1 MAWSVGRATWVAA
14 LSDPEIAQQVGT
26 RTFDRGVG
34 YAAEARVRS
43 IATRPDGLMLLGTI
57 EGSGSETY
65 QTIIEAR
72 PHPKGRSHL
81 WSGRCSCP
89 VGTDCKHTVAL
100 LLVARD
106 IANGIV
112 PERPRSSVEG
122 DGDGEGERDGPDH
135 GAAAVPGQGVTGERS
150 GLREVHW
157 AELLGHVKPRP
168 APSSA
173 EARPRPE
180 PRGDLMPAGLFVDTI
195 YRDSRGARGS
205 RAAGRPGGL
214 PEPGYGLR
222 PTRRTRAGARHRTL
236 SWHDAQPQWRAGIRL
251 LPEHE
256 RILSR
261 IHDATRQGSGS
272 TTYFTPVP
280 PIALDASPDIWPLL
294 IEALDAGVEIMPGEG
309 VVGPVRVA
317 REPAT
322 LTLSVLRAD
331 DGSGDLVLR
340 VLTEGL
346 PDVEG
351 EILHLGDPV
360 HGIAVA
366 GDDGSLTLVPLDQD
380 LELGADALVQ
390 ALVGM
395 RVPAA
400 ERARFLGS
408 TVPGL
413 RQRVRVRSQVP
424 LPAPEPDRAETR
436 DTGQGLDP
444 GLGTASWLQP
454 QVTVHVKVGSDV
466 PGEVRLDLGYAYD
479 GTPRPFTTQR
489 FGGVLGGR
497 DRDAEL
503 EALRAASSLAE
514 LPGATRGDRD
524 GPYALVPRLVLGGLA
539 AAMFVP
545 DVLPAL
551 EADPHVTVEIDGE
564 LPDYEEVTSAPIV
577 HLGAVDRSAAGLA
590 LADPERDD
598 AEWGDG
604 ESDNTEWDNT
614 EWGSGLPGVPTPR
627 EGGRPASGPAGAA
640 GSVESGDWF
649 DLHVTIEVE
658 GEEVP
663 FEPLFGAL
671 ARGEEVMFLDSG
683 SWFRL
688 DRPELHRLRALIDE
702 ARELADPE
710 SGGLR
715 LSAHHADLWDELV
728 ALGVVDEQSAR
739 WAANVEALGSLDEGT
754 VAEVPPD
761 LRATLRPYQLDGFR
775 WLARLWD
782 AHIGGILAD
791 DMGLGKTMQVIAT
804 IARAHD
810 RGEVGGAGVPVLVLS
825 PTIVVGSWLG
835 ELATFAPHLPV
846 VAVTATERKRGV
858 PLAAAIAGAEVVV
871 TSYAVL
877 RLDDA
882 AFHSVR
888 WAGVVLDEAQFVK
901 NRQAKTHVAVRRLGA
916 PFTIAV
922 TGTPLENSLM
932 DLWSLLSLTAPGLYP
947 RPDVFT
953 KNYRKPIESGERP
966 ELLDLLRRRI
976 RPLMLRRTKEQVA
989 LDLPSKQ
996 IQVVPLEP
1004 HPVHRNI
1011 YDRHL
1016 QRERQRVLGLLEDPE
1031 SNRVA
1036 ILAALTRLRQLA
1048 LDPALVDPA
1057 HADKATPAKVDFL
1070 VDQLR
1075 ELAAEGH
1082 RALVFSQFTGFLR
1095 GVEAALARAGLHT
1108 AYLDGST
1115 TDRQAVV
1122 DDFRQGDAVAF
1133 LISLKA
1139 GGFGLTLTEADYV
1152 FVLDPWWNPA
1162 AEAQAIDRAHR
1173 IGQSRPV
1180 TVYRLVS
1187 SGTMEEKVVAL
1198 QERKRDLFQR
1208 VVDDGGSLSGAIT
1221 SDDVRDLLGL
1231 G

>member
-1 MAWSVGRATWVAA
+1 M
-14 LSDPEIAQQVGT
+14 
-26 RTFDRGVG
+26 
-34 YAAEARVRS
+34 
-43 IATRPDGLMLLGTI
+43 
-57 EGSGSETY
+57 
-65 QTIIEAR
+65 
-72 PHPKGRSHL
+72 
-81 WSGRCSCP
+81 
-89 VGTDCKHTVAL
+89 TV
-100 LLVARD
+100 
-106 IANGIV
+106 
-112 PERPRSSVEG
+112 
-122 DGDGEGERDGPDH
+122 
-135 GAAAVPGQGVTGERS
+135 
-150 GLREVHW
+150 
-157 AELLGHVKPRP
+157 
-168 APSSA
+168 
-173 EARPRPE
+173 
-180 PRGDLMPAGLFVDTI
+180 
-195 YRDSRGARGS
+195 
-205 RAAGRPGGL
+205 
-214 PEPGYGLR
+214 
-222 PTRRTRAGARHRTL
+222 
-236 SWHDAQPQWRAGIRL
+236 
-251 LPEHE
+251 
-256 RILSR
+256 
-261 IHDATRQGSGS
+261 
-272 TTYFTPVP
+272 
-280 PIALDASPDIWPLL
+280 
-294 IEALDAGVEIMPGEG
+294 
-309 VVGPVRVA
+309 
-317 REPAT
+317 
-322 LTLSVLRAD
+322 
-331 DGSGDLVLR
+331 
-340 VLTEGL
+340 
-346 PDVEG
+346 
-351 EILHLGDPV
+351 
-360 HGIAVA
+360 
-366 GDDGSLTLVPLDQD
+366 
-380 LELGADALVQ
+380 
-390 ALVGM
+390 
-395 RVPAA
+395 
-400 ERARFLGS
+400 
-408 TVPGL
+408 
-413 RQRVRVRSQVP
+413 
-424 LPAPEPDRAETR
+424 
-436 DTGQGLDP
+436 
-444 GLGTASWLQP
+444 
-454 QVTVHVKVGSDV
+454 
-466 PGEVRLDLGYAYD
+466 
-479 GTPRPFTTQR
+479 
-489 FGGVLGGR
+489 
-497 DRDAEL
+497 
-503 EALRAASSLAE
+503 
-514 LPGATRGDRD
+514 
-524 GPYALVPRLVLGGLA
+524 
-539 AAMFVP
+539 
-545 DVLPAL
+545 
-551 EADPHVTVEIDGE
+551 
-564 LPDYEEVTSAPIV
+564 
-577 HLGAVDRSAAGLA
+577 
-590 LADPERDD
+590 
-598 AEWGDG
+598 
-604 ESDNTEWDNT
+604 
-614 EWGSGLPGVPTPR
+614 
-627 EGGRPASGPAGAA
+627 
-640 GSVESGDWF
+640 
-649 DLHVTIEVE
+649 EVE
-658 GEEVP
+658 GEDVP

-688 DRPELHRLRALIDE
+688 DRPELHRLRALIEE

-728 ALGVVDEQSAR
+728 DLGVVDEQSAR
-739 WAANVEALGSLDEGT
+739 WAANVEALGSLDDGPL
-754 VAEVPPD
+754 AEVPPD

-782 AHIGGILAD
+782 ARIGGILAD

-810 RGEVGGAGVPVLVLS
+810 RGEVGGDAGPVLVIA
-825 PTIVVGSWLG
+825 PTSVVGTWLG

-846 VAVTATERKRGV
+846 VAVTATERKRGTA
-858 PLAAAIAGAEVVV
+858 LATAIAGAEVVI

-901 NRQAKTHVAVRRLGA
+901 NRQAKTHLAVRKLGA
-916 PFTIAV
+916 PFTVAV

-989 LDLPSKQ
+989 LDLPPKQ
-996 IQVVPLEP
+996 IQVLPLEP
-1004 HPVHRNI
+1004 HPVHRHI

-1057 HADKATPAKVDFL
+1057 HAGKATPAKVDFL

-1187 SGTMEEKVVAL
+1187 AGTIEEKVVAL

-1221 SDDVRDLLGL
+1221 ADDVRDLLGAV
-1231 G
+1231 

>member
-1 MAWSVGRATWVAA
+1 MAWSVGRATWVAT
-14 LSDPEIAQQVGT
+14 LSDPEIAQQVGS

-43 IATRPDGLMLLGTI
+43 LASRPDGLMLLGTI

-106 IANGIV
+106 IANGIE
-112 PERPRSSVEG
+112 PRRPSTSGE
-122 DGDGEGERDGPDH
+122 DGGQAGEGASGSPVLPP
-135 GAAAVPGQGVTGERS
+135 AAGRPGLG
-150 GLREVHW
+150 EVHW
-157 AELLGHVKPRP
+157 SELLGHVTPRV
-168 APSSA
+168 APTPG
-173 EARPRPE
+173 ETRVRPE

-195 YRDSRGARGS
+195 YREPRGARGS
-205 RAAGRPGGL
+205 GSARPTGRSGGL
-214 PEPGYGLR
+214 AGLPVPGYGLR
-222 PTRRTRAGARHRTL
+222 PTRWTRAGAWHRTL
-236 SWHDAQPQWRAGIRL
+236 SWHDALPQWRAGIRL

-261 IHDATRQGSGS
+261 IHDATRHGSGS

-280 PIALDASPDIWPLL
+280 PISLDASPDIWPLL
-294 IEALDAGVEIMPGEG
+294 VEALDAGVEIMPGEG
-309 VVGPVRVA
+309 VVGPVAVA

-322 LTLSVLRAD
+322 LTLAVLRAD

-340 VLTEGL
+340 VVTEGL
-346 PDVEG
+346 PDVQG
-351 EILHLGDPV
+351 EVLHLGDPV

-380 LELGADALVQ
+380 LELSSEGLIQ

-400 ERARFLGS
+400 ERARFLGT

-424 LPAPEPDRAETR
+424 LPAPEPD
-436 DTGQGLDP
+436 GLSDSQDAGDAGFP
-444 GLGTASWLQP
+444 GLSAPGWQP
-454 QVTVHVKVGSDV
+454 PAVTVHVTVGSDM
-466 PGEVRLDLGYAYD
+466 PGEVRLDLGFAYD
-479 GTPRPFTTQR
+479 GTLRPFTAQR
-489 FGGVLGGR
+489 FGGALGGR

-503 EALRAASSLAE
+503 EALRAASSLDE
-514 LPGATRGDRD
+514 VPGATRGDRD
-524 GPYALVPRLVLGGLA
+524 GPYALAPLVVLRGIA
-539 AAMFVP
+539 AATFVP
-545 DVLPAL
+545 DVLPVL

-577 HLGAVDRSAAGLA
+577 HLGAVDRGPGASTRVS
-590 LADPERDD
+590 P
-598 AEWGDG
+598 
-604 ESDNTEWDNT
+604 
-614 EWGSGLPGVPTPR
+614 GSG
-627 EGGRPASGPAGAA
+627 GPA
-640 GSVESGDWF
+640 ETGDWF

-739 WAANVEALGSLDEGT
+739 WAANVEALGSLDDGP

-782 AHIGGILAD
+782 ARIGGILAD
-791 DMGLGKTMQVIAT
+791 DMGLGKTMQVIAA
-804 IARAHD
+804 IARGRD
-810 RGEVGGAGVPVLVLS
+810 RGEVGGDAGPVLVIA
-825 PTIVVGSWLG
+825 PTTVVGTWMG
-835 ELATFAPHLPV
+835 ELATFAPHLSV

-858 PLAAAIAGAEVVV
+858 PLADEIVGAEVVIS
-871 TSYAVL
+871 SYAVL
-877 RLDDA
+877 RLDDS

-888 WAGVVLDEAQFVK
+888 WSGVVLDEAQFVK
-901 NRQAKTHVAVRRLGA
+901 NRQAKTHVAVRKLGA

-953 KNYRKPIESGERP
+953 KNYRKPIESGQRP

-989 LDLPSKQ
+989 IDLPPKQ
-996 IQVVPLEP
+996 IQVLPLEP
-1004 HPVHRNI
+1004 HPVHRHI

-1016 QRERQRVLGLLEDPE
+1016 QRERQRVLGLLADPE

-1057 HADKATPAKVDFL
+1057 HAGKATPAKVDFL

-1115 TDRQAVV
+1115 TDRQSVV

-1187 SGTMEEKVVAL
+1187 AGTIEEKVVAL
-1198 QERKRDLFQR
+1198 QDRKRDLFQR

-1221 SDDVRDLLGL
+1221 ADDVRDLIGL
-1231 G
+1231 A

>member
-1 MAWSVGRATWVAA
+1 MSASQALGR
-14 LSDPEIAQQVGT
+14 
-26 RTFDRGVG
+26 R
-34 YAAEARVRS
+34 
-43 IATRPDGLMLLGTI
+43 
-57 EGSGSETY
+57 
-65 QTIIEAR
+65 
-72 PHPKGRSHL
+72 
-81 WSGRCSCP
+81 
-89 VGTDCKHTVAL
+89 
-100 LLVARD
+100 
-106 IANGIV
+106 
-112 PERPRSSVEG
+112 
-122 DGDGEGERDGPDH
+122 
-135 GAAAVPGQGVTGERS
+135 
-150 GLREVHW
+150 
-157 AELLGHVKPRP
+157 
-168 APSSA
+168 
-173 EARPRPE
+173 
-180 PRGDLMPAGLFVDTI
+180 
-195 YRDSRGARGS
+195 
-205 RAAGRPGGL
+205 GGL

-222 PTRRTRAGARHRTL
+222 PTRWTRAGAWHRTL
-236 SWHDAQPQWRAGIRL
+236 SWHDALPQWRAGIRL

-261 IHDATRQGSGS
+261 IHDATRHGSGS

-280 PIALDASPDIWPLL
+280 PISLDASPDIWPLL
-294 IEALDAGVEIMPGEG
+294 IEALEAGVEIMPGEG
-309 VVGPVRVA
+309 VIGPVHVVT
-317 REPAT
+317 EPAT
-322 LTLSVLRAD
+322 LTLAVLRAD
-331 DGSGDLVLR
+331 DASGDLVLR
-340 VLTEGL
+340 VLVDGL
-346 PDVEG
+346 PDIDG
-351 EILHLGDPV
+351 EVLHLGDPV
-360 HGIAVA
+360 HGVA
-366 GDDGSLTLVPLDQD
+366 LAADDGSLTLVPLDQD
-380 LELGADALVQ
+380 LELGPEALAQ
-390 ALVGM
+390 AVVGM

-400 ERARFLGS
+400 ERARFLGT

-424 LPAPEPDRAETR
+424 LPAPEPDPSQAGRSGRGGVGDGTDDEG
-436 DTGQGLDP
+436 DGP
-444 GLGTASWLQP
+444 GTVGWQQ

-479 GTPRPFTTQR
+479 GTLRPFTTQR
-489 FGGVLGGR
+489 FGGMLGGR

-514 LPGATRGDRD
+514 VPGAARGDRD
-524 GPYALVPRLVLGGLA
+524 GVYALAPRIVLRGLA
-539 AAMFVP
+539 AATFVP
-545 DVLPAL
+545 DVLPSL
-551 EADPHVTVEIDGE
+551 EADPHVTVEVDGE
-564 LPDYEEVTSAPIV
+564 LPDYEEVTSAPV
-577 HLGAVDRSAAGLA
+577 VRLGATDSVPDGARADGSAT
-590 LADPERDD
+590 ADSVP
-598 AEWGDG
+598 GDG
-604 ESDNTEWDNT
+604 RAGEVSVQ
-614 EWGSGLPGVPTPR
+614 GARRLSSR
-627 EGGRPASGPAGAA
+627 AGA
-640 GSVESGDWF
+640 GEPGDWF
-649 DLHVTIEVE
+649 DLRVTIEVE

-739 WAANVEALGSLDEGT
+739 WATNVEALGSLDDGP
-754 VAEVPPD
+754 VAEVPPH

-782 AHIGGILAD
+782 ARIGGILAD

-810 RGEVGGAGVPVLVLS
+810 RGEVGGDAGPVLVIA
-825 PTIVVGSWLG
+825 PTSVVGTWLG

-846 VAVTATERKRGV
+846 VAVTATQRKRGL
-858 PLAAAIAGAEVVV
+858 PLATEIAGAEVVI

-882 AFHSVR
+882 AFHAVR

-901 NRQAKTHVAVRRLGA
+901 NRQAKTHVAVRKLGA
-916 PFTIAV
+916 PFTVAV

-989 LDLPSKQ
+989 LDLPPKQ
-996 IQVVPLEP
+996 IQVLPLEP
-1004 HPVHRNI
+1004 HPVHRHI

-1016 QRERQRVLGLLEDPE
+1016 QRERQRVLGLLEDPD

-1122 DDFRQGDAVAF
+1122 DHFRNGDAVAF

-1187 SGTMEEKVVAL
+1187 AGTIEEKVVAL